1 VTPGDTLAER
11 LAARSRYWLVTGS
24 AGFIGSHL
32 LQNLLAAGQ
41 LVTSLDDFS
50 TGHRAN
56 LDDVRQAVGEAAWSR
71 HRFIE
76 GDIADLATCEAV
88 CSGVDIVLHQAA
100 LGSVPRSISEPLR
113 THRANADGFLNM
125 LDAARRA
132 GVGRF
137 VYAASS
143 STYGDS
149 PTLPKVE
156 HQIGRPLSP
165 YAVTKYLNEL
175 YADVYGRC
183 YGIATVG
190 LRYFN
195 VFGPHEAK
203 KGRAASM
210 IYHLARQIA
219 SGKRPRLFTDGSQ
232 KRDHIYVKDCV
243 RANLLAMTAPSGV
256 YNVGTGIGTSFN
268 ELVFHIGKALGVTPD
283 IDYIDNPYT
292 GTYQDDTCADPML
305 ARERLGFVAIHDVA
319 TAIPEYVAFLRE
331 TGEL

>member
-1 VTPGDTLAER
+1 MTNSSPTDAPQR
-11 LAARSRYWLVTGS
+11 CLVTGG
-24 AGFIGSHL
+24 AGFIGS
-32 LQNLLAAGQ
+32 NLALALEALGHQ
-41 LVTSLDDFS
+41 VTVADDFS
-50 TGHRAN
+50 TGHRDHLKKLRGRV
-56 LDDVRQAVGEAAWSR
+56 LDVDVSRRCDFGETYDVI
-71 HRFIE
+71 F
-76 GDIADLATCEAV
+76 
-88 CSGVDIVLHQAA
+88 HQAA
-100 LGSVPRSISEPLR
+100 ITDPRHP
-113 THRANADGFLNM
+113 DD
-125 LDAARRA
+125 DATWRINVDSFDLLVDLARDQGARLVYASTA
-132 GVGRF
+132 GV
-137 VYAASS
+137 
-143 STYGDS
+143 YGNGPS
-149 PTLPKVE
+149 PQREDQDK
-156 HQIGRPLSP
+156 
-165 YAVTKYLNEL
+165 EL
-175 YADVYGRC
+175 FSVYGKSKLHTDEVAAGRWDRQP
-183 YGIATVG
+183 IIG

-292 GTYQDDTCADPML
+292 GTYQDDTCADPTL
-305 ARERLGFVAIHDVA
+305 ARERLGFTAVHDVA